1 MITKNATPLK
11 RKKKLESENKFGMYF
26 QFTQVNIY
34 HRITQGYDDIMA
46 KTLNTYYNF
55 CIIDLR
61 MDVQFLEGFRRQNIV
76 KWSEKVYVYIKHGD

>member
-1 MITKNATPLK
+1 MQHHLSGKQM
-11 RKKKLESENKFGMYF
+11 LESENIFGMYF
-26 QFTQVNIY
+26 QFTQSKLN
-34 HRITQGYDDIMA
+34 TQGYDDIMV
-46 KTLNTYYNF
+46 KTLNIYYNF